1 MAMKRRPG
9 TDRLRGRRAAALDVR
24 AAAFGLLLLAA
35 SAALHAR
42 EFTGLVHARH
52 DLLLSVSVPGVVARV
67 PVAVGQ
73 RVEARTPLLYIDERI
88 QATEVQR
95 RRVMLDDLSEL
106 RATEERVRTLAPL
119 YEDTRKLLNARGAV
133 SRDEVARLELDLV
146 TARGR
151 VAQLQAQ
158 KVRERVELA
167 AAEQERELRRLTAPV
182 AGVVTRVDTDV
193 GEWAKPGDA
202 LIQLVDADNCYLK
215 LNLPPAAAL
224 PLKAGAELPVR
235 FDPATGVAPV
245 RARVSYIA
253 PVIDAAS
260 GLVEVR
266 LGFAN
271 PKGAVPAGIKGVVD
285 LQEGSR

>member
-1 MAMKRRPG
+1 MAM
-9 TDRLRGRRAAALDVR
+9 TSLRGATAARRSVPAAA
-24 AAAFGLLLLAA
+24 LLLAA
-35 SAALHAR
+35 AGLLQATAAQAR

-52 DLLLSVSVPGVVARV
+52 DLILSVGVPGIVARV
-67 PVAVGQ
+67 PVVVGQ
-73 RVEARTPLLYIDERI
+73 RVEARAPLLYLDERI

-95 RRVMLDDLSEL
+95 RKVTLDDMSEL

-133 SRDEVARLELDLV
+133 SREEVARLELELV

-151 VAQLQAQ
+151 LAQLQAQ
-158 KVRERVELA
+158 KTRERMELT
-167 AAEQERELRRLTAPV
+167 AAEQDRDQRRLTAPV

-202 LIQLVDADNCYLK
+202 LIQLVDADTGYLK

-224 PLKAGAELPVR
+224 PLKRDAEVPVR
-235 FDPATGVAPV
+235 FDATTGIAPI
-245 RARVSYIA
+245 RAKVSYVA
-253 PVIDAAS
+253 PVIDPAS

-266 LGFAN
+266 LAFAN
-271 PKGAVPAGIKGVVD
+271 PKGAVPSGIKGIVD
-285 LQEGSR
+285 LPEGGR

>member
-1 MAMKRRPG
+1 MTFP
-9 TDRLRGRRAAALDVR
+9 RRATAVR
-24 AAAFGLLLLAA
+24 RSVPAAALLLAA
-35 SAALHAR
+35 AGLLQATAAQAR

-52 DLLLSVSVPGVVARV
+52 DLILSVGVPGIVARV
-67 PVAVGQ
+67 PVVVGQ
-73 RVEARTPLLYIDERI
+73 RVEARAPLLYLDERI

-95 RRVMLDDLSEL
+95 RKVTLDDMSEL

-133 SRDEVARLELDLV
+133 SREEVARLELELV

-151 VAQLQAQ
+151 LAQLQAQ
-158 KVRERVELA
+158 KTRERMELT
-167 AAEQERELRRLTAPV
+167 AAEQDRDQRRLTAPV

-202 LIQLVDADNCYLK
+202 LIQLVDADTGYLK

-224 PLKAGAELPVR
+224 PLKRDAEVPVR
-235 FDPATGVAPV
+235 FDATTGIAPI
-245 RARVSYIA
+245 RAKVSYVA
-253 PVIDAAS
+253 PVIDPAS

-266 LGFAN
+266 LAFAN
-271 PKGAVPAGIKGVVD
+271 PKGAVPSGIKGIVD
-285 LQEGSR
+285 LPEGGR

>member
-1 MAMKRRPG
+1 MAMTFPRGATAVRRSVP
-9 TDRLRGRRAAALDVR
+9 AAA
-24 AAAFGLLLLAA
+24 LLLAA
-35 SAALHAR
+35 AGLLQATAAQAR

-52 DLLLSVSVPGVVARV
+52 DLILSVGVPGIVARV
-67 PVAVGQ
+67 PVVVGQ
-73 RVEARTPLLYIDERI
+73 RVEARAPLLYLDERI

-95 RRVMLDDLSEL
+95 RKVTLDDMSEL

-133 SRDEVARLELDLV
+133 SREEVARLELELV

-151 VAQLQAQ
+151 LAQLQAQ
-158 KVRERVELA
+158 KTRERMELT
-167 AAEQERELRRLTAPV
+167 AAEQDRDQRRLTAPV

-202 LIQLVDADNCYLK
+202 LIQLVDADTGYLK

-224 PLKAGAELPVR
+224 PLKRDAEVPVR
-235 FDPATGVAPV
+235 FDATTGIAPI
-245 RARVSYIA
+245 RAKVSYVA
-253 PVIDAAS
+253 PVIDPAS

-266 LGFAN
+266 LAFAN
-271 PKGAVPAGIKGVVD
+271 PKGAVPSGIKGIVD
-285 LQEGSR
+285 LPEGGR